1 MCGVDEFARAHPS
14 GTDNGSSGG
23 GRSFT
28 NTSSIDALESP
39 VHNINLINN
48 WIQLFE
54 ENYGERTGNIRESYL
69 VRSLYIFTPIDT
81 DGYIQ
86 KYQTKTRSVRG
97 DWFLDNMN
105 SKLPPIKI
113 WQLSKK

>member
-1 MCGVDEFARAHPS
+1 MCAVSLYDRIHS
-14 GTDNGSSGG
+14 LVLDDVSSGG
-23 GRSFT
+23 GRPFPI
-28 NTSSIDALESP
+28 TSSIDALESP